1 MKFILLAAMV
11 GLVRCHRPE
20 TKSRRCKGQPSATQ
34 LSQLAQDAHQLLGLA
49 NKELHTAAS
58 QNAGGVAH
66 HDSEMPYSGTQRKK
80 MAYLHQQEKY
90 DEREVSDAA
99 EALPEDVEG
108 FDKERSQILENM
120 DDDEDP
126 EWSTNEAGTD
136 VVEDKFGRAHESLL
150 AQDKKLSDGNGST
163 SPEPDLEEFNDI
175 NDVKETTDAD
185 TTSST
190 ILPENTPDS
199 TYFHDLPQKQAQLK
213 QAHEQLQQVA
223 TQANGL
229 ATKAYE
235 DVKAYKQTVEN
246 LNAPMQEVRKT
257 VDEFHSKLEDSIR
270 SGESERLQAWTDLH
284 TELKNAGVD
293 DDTS

>member
-49 NKELHTAAS
+49 NEELHTTAS

-80 MAYLHQQEKY
+80 TTYLHQQEKY
-90 DEREVSDAA
+90 DGREVSDAA

-108 FDKERSQILENM
+108 LDKERSQILEHM

-126 EWSTNEAGTD
+126 ERSTNEAGTE
-136 VVEDKFGRAHESLL
+136 VVEDKFGRAYESLL

-163 SPEPDLEEFNDI
+163 SSEENLEDMEV
-175 NDVKETTDAD
+175 NDVQETTDGD
-185 TTSST
+185 PTSST
-190 ILPENTPDS
+190 TLPENTPDS

-246 LNAPMQEVRKT
+246 LYAPMQEVKKN